1 MAVRSA
7 AGRKPRGRAGH
18 VKEPVA
24 TRLVMAFSV
33 VVGVKG
39 GGEIRV
45 AVVEV
50 DGRTAPKNGRRGP
63 ARDVATWPAPPPR
76 WHPEALIDDAVTSK

>member
-18 VKEPVA
+18 GNESVA
-24 TRLVMAFSV
+24 TRFVMAFSG
-33 VVGVKG
+33 VVGAKG

-45 AVVEV
+45 TVAKV
-50 DGRTAPKNGRRGP
+50 DGRTAPRNGRRGS
-63 ARDVATWPAPPPR
+63 ARDVARWPAPPPR
-76 WHPEALIDDAVTSK
+76 WHPQALIDDAVTSK